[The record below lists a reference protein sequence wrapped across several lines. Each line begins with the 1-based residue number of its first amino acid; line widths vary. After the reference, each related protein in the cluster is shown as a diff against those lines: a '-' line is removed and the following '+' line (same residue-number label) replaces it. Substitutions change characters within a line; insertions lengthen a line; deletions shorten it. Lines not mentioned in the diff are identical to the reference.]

1 MFHLAEA
8 HTVGS
13 GLSIEELDEASNDL
27 IDELLREAR
36 RQQLDAH
43 RAHISGTAARS
54 LAHGTDASSSTARD
68 ELVLD
73 DEFDDSVGES
83 EQSTGKLSID
93 AFELLVHLADGAYST
108 VEIGRRKASQR
119 LFAVKCI
126 DKGTLPERNARYPIV
141 IAGSAAR
148 SLTPRSGRL
157 VRFDKTAAVLREKL
171 LLAELCERS
180 LTAVV
185 C

>member
-1 MFHLAEA
+1 MFHLAEP
-8 HTVGS
+8 HTVGN

-43 RAHISGTAARS
+43 RAHASASTISVAAPS
-54 LAHGTDASSSTARD
+54 TTASSSSTNATAS
-68 ELVLD
+68 ELTLD

-126 DKGTLPERNARYPIV
+126 DKGTFAH
-141 IAGSAAR
+141 
-148 SLTPRSGRL
+148 TRL
-157 VRFDKTAAVLREKL
+157 
-171 LLAELCERS
+171 
-180 LTAVV
+180 
-185 C
+185 

>member
-1 MFHLAEA
+1 MFHLAEP
-8 HTVGS
+8 HTVGN

-43 RAHISGTAARS
+43 RAHASAATISVAAPS
-54 LAHGTDASSSTARD
+54 TTASSSTKS
-68 ELVLD
+68 ELTLD

-126 DKGTLPERNARYPIV
+126 DKGTFAH
-141 IAGSAAR
+141 
-148 SLTPRSGRL
+148 T
-157 VRFDKTAAVLREKL
+157 LR
-171 LLAELCERS
+171 
-180 LTAVV
+180 
-185 C
+185 

>member
-1 MFHLAEA
+1 MFHLAEP
-8 HTVGS
+8 HTVGN

-43 RAHISGTAARS
+43 RAHASASAISVAAPS
-54 LAHGTDASSSTARD
+54 TTASSSSTNATAAS
-68 ELVLD
+68 ELTLD

-126 DKGTLPERNARYPIV
+126 DKGTFAHTLL
-141 IAGSAAR
+141 R
-148 SLTPRSGRL
+148 SIETETRL
-157 VRFDKTAAVLREKL
+157 
-171 LLAELCERS
+171 
-180 LTAVV
+180 
-185 C
+185 